1 MITKILIL
9 MQVPSDL
16 ARFLETMNMSQPKL
30 MKDLLD
36 ESKTRRINLFN
47 RPIPLSYSHPDFEIE
62 RDLSHLNVLDNNI
75 SIGDQI
81 FVPDKYKGVPQ
92 GSNLGPLLALVP
104 MREFLCQQPS
114 ISYADDGIFYSDEPF
129 EIYDMPE
136 LGVILHPEKSG

>member
-1 MITKILIL
+1 MITRILML

-16 ARFLETMNMSQPKL
+16 ARFLESMNKSQPKL
-30 MKDLLD
+30 VKDLLD

-47 RPIPLSYSHPDFEIE
+47 RPIPLSYTHPDFTVE
-62 RDLSHLNVLDNNI
+62 RDLRHLDILDKVI
-75 SIGDQI
+75 SVGDQI
-81 FVPDKYKGVPQ
+81 FVPDEYKGVPQ

-114 ISYADDGIFYSDEPF
+114 ISYADDGIFYSDTPF